1 MRPNIDSFSRV
12 SKEELYGFVCPDCMV
27 SLESPDALLQHFE
40 STHNGTKKLADTSE
54 SQPPGTVPSNRT
66 TMGIPHGA
74 VPTVIDTDHP
84 DGQQRQRR
92 DLLEEMSEL
101 NNTLIQRIASDGN
114 RTSEL
119 ECILEL
125 LLEGTPLPS
134 AFKFSD
140 QLMKT
145 RVERFLE
152 KQLIGATT
160 ESALEDSN
168 AQLKEKEEEIAF
180 LQSQLV
186 SKTTKDFSGQTDAGL
201 SEDVA
206 IQTAQS
212 DLDQDFLQTEL
223 QRLRNENSSLNEEVS
238 LCRTQC
244 SELERKLEACCV
256 TPTECVASV
265 APTDDNHVIDA
276 GIKNAEV
283 EELLSQVQLLEQRLG
298 QSESLRNSERS
309 ASIAELD
316 AINSSM
322 LESKLRAEE
331 AERTTSEL
339 RASLEKKSDEITQQ
353 ALEIAT
359 LQKDLVQLRHTHQT
373 TVDQLSQSCTA
384 VQTLEF
390 QMAELK
396 LKHESEIE
404 TQMAKMQDL
413 SHSLSSMQTERDLLR
428 TQCDELACQITQHL
442 ATIESAEAKLT
453 ESRQQ
458 LELELEQTRSQ
469 LSVSKKEADSLME
482 RLIKSEDQVTTLR
495 DELGRQVNEVECLN
509 KAIFELGRENQSL
522 QIMRERVTSRQ
533 WTKDNDAPACASCN
547 REFSISNRRHHCRN
561 CGGVFC
567 HPCSSNRASTAA
579 SKDPVRVC
587 NHCYSELTR

>member
-1 MRPNIDSFSRV
+1 MRV
-12 SKEELYGFVCPDCMV
+12 
-27 SLESPDALLQHFE
+27 
-40 STHNGTKKLADTSE
+40 
-54 SQPPGTVPSNRT
+54 
-66 TMGIPHGA
+66 
-74 VPTVIDTDHP
+74 
-84 DGQQRQRR
+84 
-92 DLLEEMSEL
+92 
-101 NNTLIQRIASDGN
+101 TLFTISH
-114 RTSEL
+114 
-119 ECILEL
+119 
-125 LLEGTPLPS
+125 
-134 AFKFSD
+134 
-140 QLMKT
+140 
-145 RVERFLE
+145 
-152 KQLIGATT
+152 
-160 ESALEDSN
+160 
-168 AQLKEKEEEIAF
+168 
-180 LQSQLV
+180 
-186 SKTTKDFSGQTDAGL
+186 
-201 SEDVA
+201 
-206 IQTAQS
+206 
-212 DLDQDFLQTEL
+212 LQTEL

-353 ALEIAT
+353 ALEIVT
-359 LQKDLVQLRHTHQT
+359 LQKDLAQLRHTHQT

>member
-1 MRPNIDSFSRV
+1 MRPNVDSFSRV
-12 SKEELYGFVCPDCMV
+12 SKEELYGFVCPDCMA

-40 STHNGTKKLADTSE
+40 STHDGTKKLADTSE
-54 SQPPGTVPSNRT
+54 SQPPGSLQTAR
-66 TMGIPHGA
+66 GH
-74 VPTVIDTDHP
+74 
-84 DGQQRQRR
+84 
-92 DLLEEMSEL
+92 L
-101 NNTLIQRIASDGN
+101 NL
-114 RTSEL
+114 
-119 ECILEL
+119 
-125 LLEGTPLPS
+125 S
-134 AFKFSD
+134 AFLNCCSRELRSHLLSHLGFKRTAKREGGEDRSSAIPVGVKSN
-140 QLMKT
+140 QRLQRSNGRRIIGGRSRSNCAKRLRPELAPGT
-145 RVERFLE
+145 LRFTLFT
-152 KQLIGATT
+152 I
-160 ESALEDSN
+160 SH
-168 AQLKEKEEEIAF
+168 
-180 LQSQLV
+180 
-186 SKTTKDFSGQTDAGL
+186 
-201 SEDVA
+201 
-206 IQTAQS
+206 
-212 DLDQDFLQTEL
+212 LQTEL
-223 QRLRNENSSLNEEVS
+223 QRLRNENNSLTEEVS
-238 LCRTQC
+238 ICRTQC
-244 SELERKLEACCV
+244 SEWERKLEACCV
-256 TPTECVASV
+256 TATECVASV
-265 APTDDNHVIDA
+265 APTDDNHLVDA
-276 GIKNAEV
+276 GVKNPEV
-283 EELLSQVQLLEQRLG
+283 EEILSQIQLLEQRLG

-322 LESKLRAEE
+322 LEAKLRAEE

-339 RASLEKKSDEITQQ
+339 RAALEKKSDEMTQQ
-353 ALEIAT
+353 ALTIVT
-359 LQKDLVQLRHTHQT
+359 LQKDLAQLRHTHQT

-396 LKHESEIE
+396 LKHESEME
-404 TQMAKMQDL
+404 TQMTKMQGL
-413 SHSLSSMQTERDLLR
+413 SHSLSSMQTERELLR
-428 TQCDELACQITQHL
+428 TQCDDLARQITQHV

-458 LELELEQTRSQ
+458 LELELEQARSQ
-469 LSVSKKEADSLME
+469 LLVSKKEADSLME

-533 WTKDNDAPACASCN
+533 WTKDDDAPACASCN